1 MFLSV
6 IQIGTLM
13 VLIWFAVIIVAAVIE
28 AGTMD
33 LSSIWFSAGALFAL
47 IVALIFPGPGSIPVQ
62 VIVFLVVSILLLVIL
77 RPIFKEHMS
86 KNKIK
91 TNADSLVGKIAV
103 CSKEIINGARGEVKI
118 EGKIWTAISNEDIK
132 PEEKVTVL
140 AIKGVKLVVRKN

>member
-1 MFLSV
+1 MFLSA
-6 IQIGTLM
+6 IPIGTLM

-33 LSSIWFSAGALFAL
+33 LSSVWFSAGALFAL
-47 IVALIFPGPGSIPVQ
+47 IVALIFPDYIAVQ
-62 VIVFLVVSILLLVIL
+62 VVVFLVVSILLLVIL

-91 TNADSLVGKIAV
+91 TNADSLIGKIAV
-103 CSKEIINGARGEVKI
+103 CTKEIKNGDRGEVKI
-118 EGKIWTAISNEDIK
+118 EGKIWTAISNEDIVS
-132 PEEKVTVL
+132 EEKVTVL

>member
-1 MFLSV
+1 
-6 IQIGTLM
+6 
-13 VLIWFAVIIVAAVIE
+13 VAAVIE

-47 IVALIFPGPGSIPVQ
+47 IVALIFPDAISVQ
-62 VIVFLVVSILLLVIL
+62 VIVFVVVSVLLLVIL

-103 CSKEIINGARGEVKI
+103 CTKEIKGGARGEVKI
-118 EGKIWTAISNEDIK
+118 EGKIWTAISNEDII

>member
-1 MFLSV
+1 MFLSL
-6 IQIGTLM
+6 IQTWTLM

-47 IVALIFPGPGSIPVQ
+47 IVALIFPDAISVQ
-62 VIVFLVVSILLLVIL
+62 VIVFVVVSVLLLVIL

-103 CSKEIINGARGEVKI
+103 CTKEIKGGARGEVKI
-118 EGKIWTAISNEDIK
+118 EGKIWTAISNEDII